1 MKVSS
6 FFPGSLGGAV
16 RSALSVLSLIAVPA
30 FSGQAQTTTVTPHA
44 DFQESTLTSSTNA
57 ITATRVP
64 VADSTGAIHYRNI
77 TLLFDVADSSTDGV
91 SVTLASGYPT
101 VVDSASP
108 ILVNGFAAGTYVAP
122 TNAEIAVSGPG
133 IASGGATEWSLAQ
146 SGTACSFPFS
156 ATWYVGPITS
166 NPLYTRLKAAG
177 ITSAA
182 YTYGILGT
190 ASGCGSSWWD
200 SGALLGFSQ
209 TGNSITIISF
219 SAPKTDAAPLTD
231 YSTPGAQ
238 ITYTVVP

>member
-6 FFPGSLGGAV
+6 FFPDSLGSAT
-16 RSALSVLSLIAVPA
+16 RSALFALSLTAVLSFAA
-30 FSGQAQTTTVTPHA
+30 QAQTIAPHA

-101 VVDSASP
+101 VVTSASP
-108 ILVNGFAAGTYVAP
+108 ILVNGFVAGTYAAP
-122 TNAEIAVSGPG
+122 NGAKIVVSGPG

-146 SGTACSFPFS
+146 SGTTCAFPFS

-166 NPLYTRLKAAG
+166 NPLYTRLKKAG
-177 ITSAA
+177 ITSTA
-182 YTYGILGT
+182 YSYGLLGT
-190 ASGCGSSWWD
+190 NSTCGGNDWD
-200 SGALLGFSQ
+200 GGNILGFSQ
-209 TGNSITIISF
+209 TGTTLTILSF
-219 SAPKTDAAPLTD
+219 SFAQEDS
-231 YSTPGAQ
+231 STPIAQ
-238 ITYTVVP
+238 LTYSLVN